1 MEVVLVRHGE
11 TEWTRTRQ
19 HTGRTDLPLDEEG
32 REQAQLVGDALRGR
46 AFGLVLASPLRR
58 ARETAEL
65 AGFGAVAQLREDL
78 AEWDYGDYEGR
89 TTKEIRS
96 ERPDW
101 SLWRDGVPGG
111 ESPAE
116 VGRRADRV
124 LDEIRGAEADTLVFG
139 HGHQLRVLG
148 ARWLGLDPADGRL
161 FVLGT
166 ATISILG
173 YERETAA
180 MLRWN
185 EPLEA
190 AASSS
195 ASG

>member
-124 LDEIRGAEADTLVFG
+124 LDEIRGAEADTLIFG

-148 ARWLGLDPADGRL
+148 ARWLGLEPADGRL

-166 ATISILG
+166 ASISILG
-173 YERETAA
+173 HERETAA
-180 MLRWN
+180 ILRWN
-185 EPLEA
+185 EPLEEV
-190 AASSS
+190 ASSS